1 MTIMTREQLRRRY
14 ACDEAVLEA
23 ACQEL
28 GITTDKLTKA
38 QLKKLDAHF
47 NYVAPEAATSSSLET
62 ATDGGPSQ
70 ELALL
75 TRERRLAQAQGT
87 AERAKQAAQQLLEAY
102 EGVIDRAALADL
114 RRLAD
119 TLEDVAQ
126 DGIDLV
132 RGAISQAIVEHESR
146 PRAEDNG
153 HPFDAW
159 VAGLLAGLPG
169 CEEQPLLRGSDPAE
183 LIARSGESG

>member
-1 MTIMTREQLRRRY
+1 MTIMTREQLRSRY
-14 ACDEAVLEA
+14 ACDEAVLAA

-28 GITTDKLTKA
+28 GLTTDKLTKA

-47 NYVAPEAATSSSLET
+47 NYVAPEAATSAPLET
-62 ATDGGPSQ
+62 ATDSDPSQ

-87 AERAKQAAQQLLEAY
+87 AERAKQAAQHLLEAY

-126 DGIDLV
+126 DGIGLV
-132 RGAISQAIVEHESR
+132 RGAISQAVVEYEAR
-146 PRAEDNG
+146 PQAEGNG

-159 VAGLLAGLPG
+159 VAGLLSGLAGG
-169 CEEQPLLRGSDPAE
+169 GEQPLLSSSTPSDGLP
-183 LIARSGESG
+183 S

>member
-1 MTIMTREQLRRRY
+1 MTREQLRSRY
-14 ACDEAVLEA
+14 ACDEAALEA

-28 GITTDKLTKA
+28 GISADKLSKA

-47 NYVAPEAATSSSLET
+47 NYVAPEAATSAPLET
-62 ATDGGPSQ
+62 ATDSDPSQ

-87 AERAKQAAQQLLEAY
+87 AERAKQAAQQLLAAY

-126 DGIDLV
+126 EGVGLV

-169 CEEQPLLRGSDPAE
+169 CEEQPLLSGAE
-183 LIARSGESG
+183 ATEPTAVPVEPG

>member
-1 MTIMTREQLRRRY
+1 VNREQLCSRY
-14 ACDEAVLEA
+14 GCEATALEA
-23 ACQEL
+23 ACQQL
-28 GITTDKLTKA
+28 GISADKLTKA

-47 NYVAPEAATSSSLET
+47 NYVAPEAATSSPLET
-62 ATDGGPSQ
+62 ATDGDPSQ

-87 AERAKQAAQQLLEAY
+87 AERAKQAAQQLLAAY

-126 DGIDLV
+126 EGVGLV
-132 RGAISQAIVEHESR
+132 RGAISQAVVEYEAR
-146 PRAEDNG
+146 PQAEGNG
-153 HPFDAW
+153 HPFDVL
-159 VAGLLAGLPG
+159 VAGLLSGLPG
-169 CEEQPLLRGSDPAE
+169 GGEQPLLSSSTPSDGSP
-183 LIARSGESG
+183 S